1 MKVLEMEKRKFGQ
14 LCKLAKVI
22 LTIAHNNAKRN
33 HCFRVLKKKLT
44 QRASVSLDGTLSSVI
59 TFQLNRTQGKTG
71 YKYKPLKPKKLHWSI
86 TKNIVR
92 ITQQNDIKTSTK
104 YVLK

>member
-14 LCKLAKVI
+14 LCKLAKLI
-22 LTIAHNNAKRN
+22 LTIAHNNDKRN
-33 HCFRVLKKKLT
+33 HCFRVFKKIYPREL
-44 QRASVSLDGTLSSVI
+44 VYLLME
-59 TFQLNRTQGKTG
+59 LNRTQGKTG

-86 TKNIVR
+86 TKNIIVR

-104 YVLK
+104 YV